1 MSPDIDWHV
10 GEGAERETITNASPL
25 RRSRRRWIALLL
37 VVILGVG
44 LGTLYRSLPEPAPQ
58 PTPLPSATPH
68 LMPSRPA
75 IPAKLFETIDREA
88 QALADGDFDAYLDTQ
103 ASSTQNRLEVQRQN
117 FVAWGWPQG
126 DRPLYTLVDFNLLTV
141 TSAWVDIRQFREG
154 RYFRET
160 RFYYCEG
167 ERWLHGSTNRSL
179 WSGQEGSLQTSHFDV
194 TYAIEDRDVLSPTL
208 RQLEEDYQAL
218 CRDLGCTVNGQ
229 ELTFTLKV
237 KPVEGYYLHSY
248 PVGTGN
254 VEIRLNSLRAAGFF
268 ESGRA
273 YTWKSGVA
281 PHWALAEEL
290 GQRVYGLRF
299 EGATGY
305 EQAGSGLLWAAICWA
320 IDRVDP
326 LPADLFGTLNDLQ
339 QRPLLSLETLW
350 EIGEVYEPGL
360 ALTQLYHLLRFI
372 EQEYGASAVT
382 RLLGAIDSAKSMSEA
397 IETGLGVSFAEFD
410 QKWQAWVKQN

>member
-1 MSPDIDWHV
+1 MPDLHWHV
-10 GEGAERETITNASPL
+10 GEGAERETIAKSNEP
-25 RRSRRRWIALLL
+25 RRSGHRLVFLL
-37 VVILGVG
+37 VVMLGAGLGVV
-44 LGTLYRSLPEPAPQ
+44 YRSLPEPPPH
-58 PTPLPSATPH
+58 PTPTPILLPTPT
-68 LMPSRPA
+68 RQA
-75 IPAKLFETIDREA
+75 IPAKLFDTIDREA
-88 QALADGDFDAYLDTQ
+88 QALADGDSDTYRETE
-103 ASSTQNRLEVQRQN
+103 AESVQGEIEAQREN
-117 FVAWGWPQG
+117 FTAWGRPG
-126 DRPLYTLVDFNLLTV
+126 DDRSLYVIIDFDLLTD
-141 TSAWVDIRQFREG
+141 TSAWADIRQFRQG
-154 RYFRET
+154 RYFRQT
-160 RFYYCEG
+160 RFYYYDG
-167 ERWLHGSTNRSL
+167 EYWLRAPTSNSTL
-179 WSGQEGSLQTSHFDV
+179 WSGREESVQTSHFNV
-194 TYAIEDRDVLSPTL
+194 IYAVEDRAVISSTL
-208 RQLEEDYQAL
+208 RQLEEDFQDL
-218 CRDLGCTVNGQ
+218 CRDLGCTSLGQ